1 MTEVRIRE
9 IAAGGD
15 GVGRLDDGIA
25 AFVPRTAPDDL
36 VEIELTA
43 RKPRYARGRVVRI
56 VAPSPHRV
64 PASCPHYDRDA
75 CGGCQIQHLAPEA
88 QLDAKRAIVREAL
101 RRIGRIPVEDVEIVP
116 AAQAWRYRTT
126 VTLAMDDAGRIGL
139 HPWDR
144 PDAVFALDDCLIAR
158 APLMRLWQAVRSRA
172 GLLPAH
178 STHLV
183 IREDRTGDAH
193 LIVRGGHPPWNA
205 APLARALGD
214 AAVAIWWE
222 PQGGGA
228 RVVAGS
234 QTGFP
239 ATAFAQVQPDLADC
253 IRQEAVAAL
262 GDVAGLPV
270 WDLYGGTGDGAR
282 LLAARGA
289 RVWSVDANRSAV
301 EWAAHQPGPA
311 GAPEGSPAYLEG
323 RVEEVLHRLPEPGA
337 VLLNPPRTGVGA
349 RVAAALNALGQTGRT
364 RRVAYVSCDPATLA
378 RDLARMPGF
387 RLVAVRAYDLF
398 PQTAHVETLAA
409 LEAA

>member
-1 MTEVRIRE
+1 VTEVRIRE

-25 AFVPRTAPDDL
+25 VFVPRTAPDDL
-36 VEIELTA
+36 VEIELVA
-43 RKPRYARGRVVRI
+43 RKPRYARARVVRI
-56 VAPSPHRV
+56 AAPSPRRV
-64 PASCPHYDRDA
+64 APTCTHYERDA
-75 CGGCQIQHLAPEA
+75 CGGCQLQHLAPEA

-101 RRIGRIPVEDVEIVP
+101 RRIGGIPLEDVEIVP

-126 VTLAMDDAGRIGL
+126 VALAIDDSGRIGL

-144 PDAVFALDDCLIAR
+144 PDAVFPLDDCLITR
-158 APLMRLWQAVRSRA
+158 APLMRLWQATRSHA

-178 STHLV
+178 ATHLV
-183 IREDRTGDAH
+183 MREDRTGDAH
-193 LIVRGGHPPWNA
+193 LIVRGGNPPWHA
-205 APLARALGD
+205 AALARALGD
-214 AAVAIWWE
+214 AAIAIWWE

-239 ATAFAQVQPDLADC
+239 ATAFAQVQPDLADR
-253 IRQEAVAAL
+253 IRRDAVAAL
-262 GDVAGLPV
+262 GDVAELPL

-301 EWAAHQPGPA
+301 EWAARQPVPP
-311 GAPEGSPAYLEG
+311 GAPDGSPTYLEG

-349 RVAAALNALGQTGRT
+349 RVAAALNDLGLAGRT

-378 RDLARMPGF
+378 RDLARMPAF
-387 RLVAVRAYDLF
+387 RVAAVRAYDLF

>member
-25 AFVPRTAPDDL
+25 VFVPRTAPDDL

-56 VAPSPHRV
+56 MAPSPHRV
-64 PASCPHYDRDA
+64 PPPCPHYEGDA
-75 CGGCQIQHLAPEA
+75 CGGCQIQHLTPEA
-88 QLDAKRAIVREAL
+88 QLAAKRAIVREAL
-101 RRIGRIPVEDVEIVP
+101 RRIGRIPLEDVEIVP
-116 AAQAWRYRTT
+116 AAQAWQYRTT
-126 VTLAMDDAGRIGL
+126 LTLAMDEAGRIGL

-144 PDAVFALDDCLIAR
+144 PDAVFPLDDCGITR
-158 APLMRLWQAVRSRA
+158 APLMRLWQGLKGHT
-172 GLLPAH
+172 GLLPPH
-178 STHLV
+178 TTHLV
-183 IREDRTGDAH
+183 MREDRNGGAH
-193 LIVRGGHPPWNA
+193 LLVRGGHPPWSA

-214 AAVAIWWE
+214 GAVALWWE
-222 PQGGGA
+222 PEDGAA

-234 QTGFP
+234 PTGFP
-239 ATAFAQVQPDLADC
+239 ATAFAQGQPDLSDR
-253 IRQEAVAAL
+253 IRQDAVAAL
-262 GDVAGLPV
+262 GDVAGLTV

-289 RVWSVDANRSAV
+289 RAWSVDANRSAV
-301 EWAAHQPGPA
+301 EWAARQPAPP

-323 RVEEVLHRLPEPGA
+323 RVEEVLHRLPEPQL

-349 RVAAALNALGQTGRT
+349 RVAAALNELGQAGRA

-378 RDLARMPGF
+378 RDLGRMPAF
-387 RLVAVRAYDLF
+387 RVAAVRAYDLF